1 MTVRAFVD
9 TNVFGYLFQADEP
22 EKQALAREIVE
33 SDQVTR
39 ELVLSTQVLQE
50 FYVTVTRKLA
60 EPLPD
65 DEASDATRDIGRYT
79 VVRVDPTM
87 VYDAIALS
95 QRHVISLWDALI
107 LRAAI
112 DSGCEVVLTEDL
124 RDGWEVE
131 GVRVENPF
139 RDAGG

>member
-22 EKQALAREIVE
+22 EKQTLAREIAA

-60 EPLPD
+60 EPLRD
-65 DEASDATRDIGRYT
+65 DEAAAATRDIGKYT
-79 VVRVDPTM
+79 VVRVDPAM
-87 VYDAIALS
+87 VYRAIDLS
-95 QRHVISLWDALI
+95 RRHVVSLWDALI

-112 DSGCEVVLTEDL
+112 ESDCEVVLTEDL
-124 RDGWEVE
+124 QDGWEVE
-131 GVRVENPF
+131 GLRVENPF
-139 RDAGG
+139 RGIGG

>member
-1 MTVRAFVD
+1 MTVRSFVD

-22 EKQALAREIVE
+22 EKQALARAIAE

-39 ELVLSTQVLQE
+39 ELVVSTQVLQE

-65 DEASDATRDIGRYT
+65 DEAAGATRDIGKYT
-79 VVRVDPTM
+79 VVRVDPAM
-87 VYDAIALS
+87 VYRAIELS
-95 QRHVISLWDALI
+95 QHHVVSLWDALI

-112 DSGCEVVLTEDL
+112 ESDCEVVLTEDL
-124 RDGWEVE
+124 QDGWEIE

-139 RDAGG
+139 RGIEA